1 VVAAVLAAANLSV
14 SLAAGS
20 RLGSSAVLLSL
31 GSGQLGVVGDGL
43 GVRAHTRMPA
53 VGRVSEPMPLALV
66 GAGLWLVASV
76 TIAPLRS
83 MLSTQQLPATIR
95 GLALRSA
102 LMGQGCAPS
111 CARGPPLTGSAVC
124 RLRRDV
130 ANALD
135 GLGDRGRCTSLTVRA
150 GPRNVHHAVGD
161 VHVPSQ

>member
-1 VVAAVLAAANLSV
+1 VSTRTARPQTSAQASQHLQQHGPNTLPQSRTVPPWQMVLGAVTLVAHSSGGRRACRGQPQREPGRREPA
-14 SLAAGS
+14 
-20 RLGSSAVLLSL
+20 RSSAVLLSL
-31 GSGQLGVVGDGL
+31 GSGQLGVVEDGL

-102 LMGQGCAPS
+102 LTGQGAHRPAP
-111 CARGPPLTGSAVC
+111 ADPL
-124 RLRRDV
+124 
-130 ANALD
+130 
-135 GLGDRGRCTSLTVRA
+135 
-150 GPRNVHHAVGD
+150 
-161 VHVPSQ
+161 